1 MRSLY
6 SNSLTRLAAAVGTTI
21 VFAAPLFAQKPPA
34 PPSAAPAAPTGTT
47 CEIDNSKPQAVA
59 RATFSLARAQAAAKT
74 GNPGRD
80 LRDVITALNAPGY
93 KNENPLGRAYLLGQA
108 YIVLLEQPDVTPVM
122 TRSAIGLQT
131 DPTATIDL
139 FAAADS
145 MWSMVEASSPACA
158 QLAHS
163 WRQQKPWLNVTN
175 AAINALNAN
184 N

>member
-1 MRSLY
+1 MKSLY
-6 SNSLTRLAAAVGTTI
+6 RYSLKRLAAAAGTTI

-34 PPSAAPAAPTGTT
+34 PPAPAPAPAAATGPT

-80 LRDVITALNAPGY
+80 LRDVVTALNAPGY
-93 KNENPLGRAYLLGQA
+93 KNDNPLGRAYLLGQT
-108 YIVLLEQPDVTPVM
+108 YIVLLEQPDVTPVI

-131 DPTATIDL
+131 DPSATIDL

-145 MWSMVEASSPACA
+145 MWSIVEASSPACA
-158 QLAHS
+158 LLA
-163 WRQQKPWLNVTN
+163 QT
-175 AAINALNAN
+175 
-184 N
+184 

>member
-1 MRSLY
+1 MKSLY
-6 SNSLTRLAAAVGTTI
+6 RNSLTRLAAAAGITI
-21 VFAAPLFAQKPPA
+21 VFAVPLFAQKPPA
-34 PPSAAPAAPTGTT
+34 PPAAAPAAATGPT

-93 KNENPLGRAYLLGQA
+93 KNDNPLGRAYLLGQT

-122 TRSAIGLQT
+122 NRYALGFRT
-131 DPTATIDL
+131 DPSATIDL

-145 MWSMVEASSPACA
+145 MWSMV
-158 QLAHS
+158 
-163 WRQQKPWLNVTN
+163 
-175 AAINALNAN
+175 
-184 N
+184 